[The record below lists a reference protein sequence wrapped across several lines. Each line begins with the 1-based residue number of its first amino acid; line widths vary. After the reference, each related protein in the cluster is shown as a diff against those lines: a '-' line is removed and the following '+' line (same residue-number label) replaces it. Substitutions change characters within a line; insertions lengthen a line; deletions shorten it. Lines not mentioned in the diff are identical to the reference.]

1 MANDSID
8 IKTLQELLLQ
18 QETPIDAYNELQR
31 FSYRTA
37 GIAATVENDATLI
50 GKETLKH
57 KKVGAIVMAGGSGTR
72 LGWRGPKGTYPITPI
87 NKKSLFQTIVEKTR
101 WASDAAETSL
111 PLAIMTSR
119 ENHEQTINYFQ
130 TNNFFGLSK
139 DSIDFFPQSSLPLLT
154 AEGNLL
160 QDKNNT
166 TITGPDGNGR
176 VLCHFFQ
183 SDIYKKWKEMG
194 IEYVTV
200 MVVDN
205 VLTDPFDRELIGFHI
220 REKNDITVKGILRE
234 NPHERLGILI
244 EKDGK
249 IAVIEYSEMEACEKE
264 AKDSEGAIKHKV
276 GNISY
281 FCFSMSFIENKANEM
296 ANLPLHKAYK
306 NIPDE
311 TLETYE
317 LQQQKIWKFEYFIFD
332 LLQLTTK
339 SSVLV
344 YPRSECFAPLKNKM
358 GDESKETV
366 RQLLSEYNKLLLEAL
381 TLRKLDFTPLE
392 LSFRYS
398 YPTAELQK
406 KLPTMDILPCEYLD

>member
-139 DSIDFFPQSSLPLLT
+139 DSIDFFLKVHFLYLQQKETYFKIKTTQQLQAQMAT
-154 AEGNLL
+154 AVYCVIFFKVIFT
-160 QDKNNT
+160 KN
-166 TITGPDGNGR
+166 G
-176 VLCHFFQ
+176 
-183 SDIYKKWKEMG
+183 KKWGSNM
-194 IEYVTV
+194 
-200 MVVDN
+200 
-205 VLTDPFDRELIGFHI
+205 
-220 REKNDITVKGILRE
+220 
-234 NPHERLGILI
+234 
-244 EKDGK
+244 
-249 IAVIEYSEMEACEKE
+249 
-264 AKDSEGAIKHKV
+264 
-276 GNISY
+276 
-281 FCFSMSFIENKANEM
+281 
-296 ANLPLHKAYK
+296 
-306 NIPDE
+306 
-311 TLETYE
+311 
-317 LQQQKIWKFEYFIFD
+317 
-332 LLQLTTK
+332 
-339 SSVLV
+339 
-344 YPRSECFAPLKNKM
+344 
-358 GDESKETV
+358 
-366 RQLLSEYNKLLLEAL
+366 LLSWL
-381 TLRKLDFTPLE
+381 
-392 LSFRYS
+392 
-398 YPTAELQK
+398 
-406 KLPTMDILPCEYLD
+406 